1 MVLRCLTD
9 DGFLLKPIL
18 FLKVENVSGMLCHY
32 IINLVLFCFG
42 TIYSI
47 DSFLTV
53 PDLQYMEVYNMLDK
67 RLELPNK
74 QSRVSFICSSSAV
87 MHPN

>member
-1 MVLRCLTD
+1 MHSRYCISLKSPNENIARCDVVVVVRCLVNE
-9 DGFLLKPIL
+9 GFLSKPIL
-18 FLKVENVSGMLCHY
+18 FLKLENVSGILCHY
-32 IINLVLFCFG
+32 IIKVVLFCFG

-67 RLELPNK
+67 
-74 QSRVSFICSSSAV
+74 
-87 MHPN
+87 

>member
-1 MVLRCLTD
+1 MVRSLVD

-18 FLKVENVSGMLCHY
+18 FLKVENVSGILCHY
-32 IINLVLFCFG
+32 IMKVVLFCFG

-53 PDLQYMEVYNMLDK
+53 PHLQYMEVYNMLDK
-67 RLELPNK
+67 
-74 QSRVSFICSSSAV
+74 
-87 MHPN
+87 